1 MLVICLSC
9 MIALIL
15 AVIFIYG
22 KASATLNKVD
32 RMIDQA
38 IEGSLS
44 ENEFSE
50 KKASRI
56 EAKLYRFLCVGK
68 MDRQQ
73 AVKEKDSIKGLIS
86 DISHQAKTPVANIL
100 LYTQLLEERGNLGEE
115 ERKLLSRISVQTE
128 KLDFLIQALIK
139 LSRLENGIIAVMPK
153 RDSVEDLLRE
163 IDFGAAAAKGI
174 SFSVDNTPGLTALFD
189 RKWTAEALGNL
200 VDNAV
205 KYTPEGGNVRVSSKA
220 FEMFVCIEVA
230 DSGMGI
236 AEEEIAKIFQRF
248 YRSGQVSDEQ
258 GVGIGLYLTREIL
271 KEQGGYIK
279 VSSKPGEGS
288 VFSVFLPRRQSYPA
302 PAP

>member
-1 MLVICLSC
+1 M
-9 MIALIL
+9 
-15 AVIFIYG
+15 
-22 KASATLNKVD
+22 
-32 RMIDQA
+32 
-38 IEGSLS
+38 
-44 ENEFSE
+44 
-50 KKASRI
+50 
-56 EAKLYRFLCVGK
+56 
-68 MDRQQ
+68 
-73 AVKEKDSIKGLIS
+73 
-86 DISHQAKTPVANIL
+86 
-100 LYTQLLEERGNLGEE
+100 
-115 ERKLLSRISVQTE
+115 
-128 KLDFLIQALIK
+128 
-139 LSRLENGIIAVMPK
+139 
-153 RDSVEDLLRE
+153 
-163 IDFGAAAAKGI
+163 
-174 SFSVDNTPGLTALFD
+174 
-189 RKWTAEALGNL
+189 
-200 VDNAV
+200 